1 MEKPSVT
8 SNLKNKMKETVNR
21 ILDVKQYNKNI
32 RKRDPELD
40 ARWGT
45 NCPLL
50 CQGDW
55 SATSKADD

>member
-1 MEKPSVT
+1 
-8 SNLKNKMKETVNR
+8 MKETVNR

-32 RKRDPELD
+32 RSVILNLMPD
-40 ARWGT
+40 GVQIV
-45 NCPLL
+45 PLL